1 MKKEI
6 VLASLF
12 LLLTSW
18 LAGQSVLTGKIINA
32 DNLQPLP
39 GATIRVEN
47 SSKSTIAD
55 NSGLFTISFDAPTSG
70 VLLISHVGFSP
81 VRRNFSARD
90 FSKSSEIAMMPESAI
105 LEDVVISATRSRQT
119 AIEYPT
125 RIDMLN
131 QRRISEIPALSAD
144 EFLRAVP
151 GVSVSRGSAFLSSST
166 VSLRGM
172 GSEQGRTLVLVDGVP
187 INKSDG
193 GSVNWNAVGVND
205 VGRVEVV
212 KGPGSSIY
220 GGNAMGG
227 IINLITPV
235 PEDGIHGKVSQSYGT
250 FNTLQ
255 TQANITGKKEKF
267 FWGVN
272 GMYRNSDGYI
282 TTPADDIDEY
292 TVDSFLDEYLMNG
305 RVGYIIS
312 PSQSIELAGGFYSG
326 KRGTGSNYKG
336 YNFENDELASEDGAY
351 NQYDGLNGRLIYR
364 NAFANNNQLN
374 VTLFGQRENYQNI
387 RESLRNERITRYDVE
402 SIRTDIGLLSSYNFT
417 AGTAHNITAGIDV
430 KNGAVDGNDIYI
442 TSTDKVIN
450 RGKMLQTGIFIQD
463 EIVLFNSDWRLLAG
477 LRYDF
482 ANFYDGSFIVENP
495 TNETEFL
502 QDYAETLDDAS
513 FGALSPR
520 LSLQYL
526 SKDKFRIFGG
536 YSRGFRPAV
545 LDDMC
550 RTGRISGGMKLANPL
565 LKPEYLDNFEI
576 GGDIFAGTLLTISP
590 SVYYSIGTDYHAYI
604 ATGDSLVLNN
614 RMRPIRIKDNIGKV
628 DILGAE
634 LAMNF
639 RFTENISMA
648 LAYSH
653 IETEIKEYK
662 RFNEQ
667 IDDDLVGK
675 ALVYQPKDI
684 LHASVSW
691 RNPVVNCYISYD
703 YKGAQWL
710 NDVNTEEIEAF
721 GNVDL
726 QVWREVYK
734 GISASVKVHNLLDS
748 DYVDSRNLL
757 APGRMI
763 TGEISYKF

>member
-6 VLASLF
+6 VFASLF

-18 LAGQSVLTGKIINA
+18 LAAQTVLTGKIINA
-32 DNLQPLP
+32 DNLQPLA
-39 GATIRVEN
+39 GATIQVEN
-47 SSKSTIAD
+47 SSKSAVAD
-55 NSGLFTISFDAPTSG
+55 NAGLFTIPFDAPTSG
-70 VLLISHVGFSP
+70 VLLISHVGFSSA
-81 VRRNFSARD
+81 RRNFSERD
-90 FSKSSEIAMMPESAI
+90 FSKTPEIGMMPESTMLDDI
-105 LEDVVISATRSRQT
+105 VISATRSRQT
-119 AIEYPT
+119 AIEYPA
-125 RIDMLN
+125 RIDVLN
-131 QRRISEIPALSAD
+131 QRRVAEIPALSAD
-144 EFLRAVP
+144 EVLRAIP
-151 GVSVSRGSAFLSSST
+151 GVSVSRGAAFLSSST

-205 VGRVEVV
+205 IGRVEVV

-235 PEDGIHGKVSQSYGT
+235 PEEGIHGNVSQSHGT

-255 TQANITGKKEKF
+255 SKANITGKKENF

-292 TVDSFLDEYLMNG
+292 TVDSFLDEYLVNG
-305 RVGYIIS
+305 RVGYLIS

-336 YNFENDELASEDGAY
+336 YGFENDDLASEEGAY

-364 NAFANNNQLN
+364 NAFSDNNQLN
-374 VTLFGQRENYQNI
+374 VTLFGQRENYRNI
-387 RESLRNERITRYDVE
+387 RESMRNDRITRYDVE
-402 SIRTDIGLLSSYNFT
+402 SIRTDMGLLSSYNFMI
-417 AGTAHNITAGIDV
+417 GTAHNITAGVDV

-450 RGKMLQTGIFIQD
+450 KGKMLQTGIFVQD
-463 EIVLFNSDWRLLAG
+463 EIVLFNSPWRLLAG

-482 ANFYDGSFIVENP
+482 ANFYDGSFVVENP
-495 TNETEFL
+495 TKETEFL
-502 QDYAETLDDAS
+502 QDYAETLEDAS
-513 FGALSPR
+513 FDALSPR

-526 SKDKFRIFGG
+526 SKDKFRVFGG

-604 ATGDSLVLNN
+604 ATGDSLILNN
-614 RMRPIRIKDNIGKV
+614 RTRPIRIKDNIGKV

-639 RFTENISMA
+639 RFTENLSMA

-653 IETEIKEYK
+653 IATEIKDYK

-684 LHASVSW
+684 FHASVSW

-721 GNVDL
+721 GNIDL
-726 QVWREVYK
+726 HLWREVFK